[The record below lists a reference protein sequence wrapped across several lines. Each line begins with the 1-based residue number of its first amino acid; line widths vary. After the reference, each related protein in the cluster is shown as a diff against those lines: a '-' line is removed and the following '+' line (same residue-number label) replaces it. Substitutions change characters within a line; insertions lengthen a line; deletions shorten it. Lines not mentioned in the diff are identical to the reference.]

1 MHNNKITEFKSSLKE
16 KKERRDINQNINI
29 FLDKKYK
36 KNHEFLKKIRKKWKG
51 QALVGLASQS
61 SSFGPYS

>member
-36 KNHEFLKKIRKKWKG
+36 KNHEFLKKIRKK
-51 QALVGLASQS
+51 
-61 SSFGPYS
+61 